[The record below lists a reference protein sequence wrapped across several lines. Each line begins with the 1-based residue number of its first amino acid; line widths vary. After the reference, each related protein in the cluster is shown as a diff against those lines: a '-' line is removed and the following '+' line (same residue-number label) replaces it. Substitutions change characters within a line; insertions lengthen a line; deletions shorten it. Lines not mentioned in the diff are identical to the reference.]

1 MLTRWLLRTLLA
13 GLCLTGAWA
22 AVAAD
27 ADADPAL
34 LKRGEYLARA
44 ADCNACHSVPHGEP
58 FAGGLAIQS
67 PVGTIFAS
75 NITPSA
81 SFGIGGTTE
90 RQFADAL
97 RRGIRADGSN
107 LYPAMPYTS
116 YALFS
121 DADVHAL
128 YGYFMHAVKPV
139 DKPAPPTRLP
149 FPMNFRASMKV
160 WNWLFL
166 DTKPFKPDPQQS
178 EAWNRGAYLVEGAA
192 HCGACHTPRG
202 FLMQEL
208 AGRQFAGGLVG
219 AWYAPNITADVDSG
233 IGSWTGD
240 ELVQYLRTGR
250 LRGKAQAA
258 GGMGEAVEHS
268 LQYLTD
274 ADLAA
279 IATYVRAIPAIHDPA
294 DKTSRFAQG
303 RPFSPL
309 DAVRGTAAIASDSE
323 HPTGAE
329 LFLGSCASCHSA
341 QAQGSRDSYYPSLFD
356 NSALVIDHGNNLIAT
371 ILHGVNRT
379 TQAGQAFMP
388 GFGGN
393 PADADPL
400 SDRQIA
406 TLANYVLAH
415 YGQGETSISEE
426 QVADVRRGGPSSL
439 LVPLAQAGVAAG
451 ALAVVVILLLGLLLV
466 RRKRR
471 SRQPLSRGPSTGALS
486 EAPTGIGAKP
496 PAVAE
501 VYSSVADK

>member
-1 MLTRWLLRTLLA
+1 MPMLTRWLLRTLLA
-13 GLCLTGAWA
+13 GLCLTGARV

-27 ADADPAL
+27 TDADPAL

-44 ADCNACHSVPHGEP
+44 ADCGACHSLPHGEP
-58 FAGGLAIQS
+58 FAGGLAIHS

-81 SFGIGGTTE
+81 SFGIGRTTE
-90 RQFADAL
+90 QQFAEAL

-116 YALFS
+116 YALLS

-149 FPMNFRASMKV
+149 FPMNIRLSMKV

-166 DTKPFKPDPQQS
+166 DTKPFKQDAQQS

-208 AGRQFAGGLVG
+208 QARQFAGGRVD

-233 IGSWTGD
+233 IGSWTSD
-240 ELVQYLRTGR
+240 ELVQYLRTGK

-309 DAVRGTAAIASDSE
+309 DAVRGTAAIASVSE

-329 LFLGSCASCHSA
+329 LFQGNCASCHSA
-341 QAQGSRDSYYPSLFD
+341 QAEGSRDGYYPSLFD
-356 NSALVIDHGNNLIAT
+356 NSALAIDHGNNLIAT
-371 ILHGVNRT
+371 ILYGVNRT
-379 TQAGQAFMP
+379 TREGQKEAQAFMP

-393 PADADPL
+393 SGDADPL
-400 SDRQIA
+400 GDREI
-406 TLANYVLAH
+406 TILANYVLAH
-415 YGQGETSISEE
+415 YGQGDAAISEQ
-426 QVADVRRGGPSSL
+426 QVAEVRRGGPSSL

-451 ALAVVVILLLGLLLV
+451 GLVVVVILLLGLV
-466 RRKRR
+466 FVIRKRR
-471 SRQPLSRGPSTGALS
+471 GKPDPHSRRRSRSRLSEGAL
-486 EAPTGIGAKP
+486 
-496 PAVAE
+496 
-501 VYSSVADK
+501 